1 MAALWVRRASYYC
14 FVFHD
19 RWSGWEHVEGKCW
32 GSGHILNLCKRFRM
46 KETQPAVCRGLS
58 WLQLVL
64 SDFSHSSINKDQ
76 FQRKKNDTLDP
87 ELYVALL
94 HSFESHYCVK
104 SSRGIKRVISSDVI
118 FFHCTN
124 FWTSVFCLLALRLVE
139 CIDCGRKMHQICV
152 LHNETIWPSGWA
164 SYHRHTRKH
173 THALCTMHCVTRSG
187 I

>member
-1 MAALWVRRASYYC
+1 M
-14 FVFHD
+14 
-19 RWSGWEHVEGKCW
+19 
-32 GSGHILNLCKRFRM
+32 
-46 KETQPAVCRGLS
+46 QPAVCRGLS

-94 HSFESHYCVK
+94 NSFESHYCVK
-104 SSRGIKRVISSDVI
+104 GSRGIKRVISSGVM
-118 FFHCTN
+118 FSLYYLLN
-124 FWTSVFCLLALRLVE
+124 VCLLSPRALSPLRLVE

-164 SYHRHTRKH
+164 SYHRHTREH
-173 THALCTMHCVTRSG
+173 TRSLRDWVWN
-187 I
+187 IISILFFLFFKLKSLNMPNYKCWVWHSLFQLLLI